1 MRRLAL
7 IAALA
12 LGTCVEE
19 PPEGQGK
26 LSDAAR
32 TECLMTGGTVG
43 RGGLLPDEV
52 CYRPEPD
59 AGKACTTA
67 ADCSGV
73 CFADTRTCSPVTP
86 LFGCFDYLDEA
97 GKTVGICID

>member
-1 MRRLAL
+1 MLSSDDMAL
-7 IAALA
+7 LMASAAPTRFSSIAAI
-12 LGTCVEE
+12 C
-19 PPEGQGK
+19 
-26 LSDAAR
+26 
-32 TECLMTGGTVG
+32 
-43 RGGLLPDEV
+43 
-52 CYRPEPD
+52 
-59 AGKACTTA
+59 GKACATA